1 MKTTTMKDG
10 HGITLSIAG
19 HDFSLVL
26 DPTEITPPG
35 IEGGDPIEN
44 TTLSNTAVTT
54 KVPPALKK
62 ITDGKLT
69 VTYNPGEQA
78 DIDSAIGDNA
88 AITITF
94 PDAGDA
100 TLVFYGYLKE
110 FTPGELKKGEL
121 PTAECSFVAT
131 NDNAGV
137 ETAPIL
143 TP

>member
-1 MKTTTMKDG
+1 MAFQETCSG
-10 HGITLSIAG
+10 TLLEMG
-19 HDFSLVL
+19 VLV
-26 DPTEITPPG
+26 G
-35 IEGGDPIEN
+35 EGGPQ
-44 TTLSNTAVTT
+44 AVRFGTRRRRLCVAT

-78 DIDSAIGDNA
+78 DIDSAIGDNV

-121 PTAECSFVAT
+121 PTAECSFVVT